1 MKEAKMPVLIYE
13 GVLSTRL
20 DLTCASLKNVS
31 RIVIWT
37 MVFQQTYSLNY
48 RILFFCLSLCSQ
60 IEDIK

>member
-31 RIVIWT
+31 RIVI
-37 MVFQQTYSLNY
+37 
-48 RILFFCLSLCSQ
+48 
-60 IEDIK
+60 